1 MPLTDGILQ
10 QAQVII
16 FMVRARVLLTGCL
29 RDLRLRCYL
38 VEADATLSCAD
49 RRTPRAILGRIPYN
63 QTARFRVVLRRF
75 SVHRVWLVSLFFAVL
90 LLISLGCE
98 PAEPEAN
105 VESGAKKVATFEGGE
120 VTQGELEEFAQQSGF
135 GELSE
140 DSPQYEVA
148 VQQIMPQLVGIEIA
162 KAYAQEQRITVSDGE
177 VDRELANIKEQ
188 VGQQARASGQD
199 LSNQE
204 AYEQALEQNGIT
216 EDQLRQDIREN
227 LPIQEVQERVVG
239 DAQPSDEEVQKFY
252 DENKAAQFTNPT
264 QRCMRHILFNKDQ
277 KEKAEEVKE
286 QLQDGGDFAKL
297 AEENSQDP
305 GSAEQ
310 GGDLGCLGKGETVPE
325 FEKAAFDAEQGEV
338 VGPVET
344 EFGYH
349 LIEVT
354 EVRSEE
360 TRLLEEVEPQIRDQL
375 AAAQRDEEFQAW
387 IEEQQK
393 ERDVKYLEGYKP
405 PQQG

>member
-1 MPLTDGILQ
+1 MPHTGYSLRS
-10 QAQVII
+10 
-16 FMVRARVLLTGCL
+16 RALLASVKPG
-29 RDLRLRCYL
+29 RRESRLHFYL
-38 VEADATLSCAD
+38 VGAEADPSRAD
-49 RRTPRAILGRIPYN
+49 PQNPRAILRWIPYS
-63 QTARFRVVLRRF
+63 QTARFCVVLSKF
-75 SVHRVWLVSLFFAVL
+75 LVYRVWFVSLL
-90 LLISLGCE
+90 LGAALLVALGCQ

-120 VTQGELEEFAQQSGF
+120 VTQGELEEFAQASGF
-135 GELSE
+135 GELSP
-140 DSPQYEVA
+140 DSPQYEAA

-162 KAYAQEQRITVSDGE
+162 KAYAEERGITVSDAE
-177 VDRELANIKEQ
+177 VDRELAKIKEQ
-188 VGQQARASGQD
+188 VGQQARSSGQD

-216 EDQLRQDIREN
+216 EDQLRKDIREN
-227 LPIQEVQERVVG
+227 LPVQQVQEKVAG
-239 DAQPSDEEVQKFY
+239 DARPSDEEVQKFY
-252 DENKAAQFTNPT
+252 DENKAAQFTNPA

-277 KEKAEEVKE
+277 KEKAEEVKG
-286 QLQDGGDFAKL
+286 QLQDGGDFAEL

-325 FEKAAFDAEQGEV
+325 FEKAAFSAEQGEI

-354 EVRSEE
+354 DVRSEE
-360 TRLLEEVEPQIRDQL
+360 TRPLEEVEPQIREQL

>member
-1 MPLTDGILQ
+1 LSKFL
-10 QAQVII
+10 VN
-16 FMVRARVLLTGCL
+16 RVL
-29 RDLRLRCYL
+29 
-38 VEADATLSCAD
+38 
-49 RRTPRAILGRIPYN
+49 
-63 QTARFRVVLRRF
+63 F
-75 SVHRVWLVSLFFAVL
+75 VSLL
-90 LLISLGCE
+90 LGVALLVALGCE
-98 PAEPEAN
+98 AAEPEAN

-120 VTQGELEEFAQQSGF
+120 VTQAELEEFAKQSGF

-140 DSPQYEVA
+140 DSPQYETA

-162 KAYAQEQRITVSDGE
+162 KAYAQEKNITVSDAE
-177 VDRELANIKEQ
+177 VDRELAKIKEQ
-188 VGQQARASGQD
+188 VGEQARASGQD
-199 LSNQE
+199 LSDQE
-204 AYEQALEQNGIT
+204 AYEQALKQNDIT
-216 EDQLRQDIREN
+216 EDQLREDIREN
-227 LPIQEVQERVVG
+227 LPIQEVQERVAG
-239 DAQPSDEEVQKFY
+239 DTQPSEEEIQKYY
-252 DENKAAQFTNPT
+252 DENKAAQFTNPA

-297 AEENSQDP
+297 AKEYSQDP

-325 FEKAAFDAEQGEV
+325 FEKAAFGAEQGEI

-354 EVRSEE
+354 EVRAEE
-360 TRLLEEVEPQIRDQL
+360 TRSLDEVESQITEQL
-375 AAAQRDEEFQAW
+375 AVTKRDEEFQAW
-387 IEEQQK
+387 IEEQKK

-405 PQQG
+405 ATQG